1 MRRALAGVTWV
12 LVGTAGCGNAAGR
25 SPDRAGAP
33 GSQPVL
39 VPGVW
44 TNNSPPAPLRS
55 EELGGRPSGGVIS
68 VALDPTAPL
77 TLYASVE
84 YTGVWKTTDGGSSWE
99 QLADTPDEDLYD
111 AKTFQL
117 ELPLGIAVD
126 PADPSHLY
134 AVSGVRDANNGFW
147 ISNDGGRSWAIPQG
161 FKDVSP
167 TYDITTLVVDPTDF
181 GHILLGSHS
190 FDNVGVLESR
200 DFGSSWIWHPPPD
213 STWPGGSY
221 GLAMLYNP
229 ELGIGDSNTWL
240 AHHNGF
246 WLTKDAGT
254 SWTQVNS
261 EINGVHG
268 STEVYYS
275 KTGMLYSGAGNGLA
289 RSNDNGT
296 TWELIN
302 QGLPSAPFNTIVGDS
317 NTMYTQ
323 PGLADG
329 TCQTLVSSE
338 TDGETWVQYQGGTQ
352 PVRTGSYRMRFDPT
366 NRILYSANGGAG
378 LYALKVL
385 DP

>member
-1 MRRALAGVTWV
+1 MDQAKNHDGCARDRRASSRHLGCCAALLVAVAG
-12 LVGTAGCGNAAGR
+12 
-25 SPDRAGAP
+25 
-33 GSQPVL
+33 
-39 VPGVW
+39 
-44 TNNSPPAPLRS
+44 
-55 EELGGRPSGGVIS
+55 
-68 VALDPTAPL
+68 
-77 TLYASVE
+77 
-84 YTGVWKTTDGGSSWE
+84 
-99 QLADTPDEDLYD
+99 
-111 AKTFQL
+111 
-117 ELPLGIAVD
+117 LPLVAH
-126 PADPSHLY
+126 AQTWTPSQNGPIYL
-134 AVSGVRDANNGFW
+134 NN
-147 ISNDGGRSWAIPQG
+147 A
-161 FKDVSP
+161 
-167 TYDITTLVVDPTDF
+167 
-181 GHILLGSHS
+181 
-190 FDNVGVLESR
+190 
-200 DFGSSWIWHPPPD
+200 
-213 STWPGGSY
+213 
-221 GLAMLYNP
+221 
-229 ELGIGDSNTWL
+229 
-240 AHHNGF
+240 
-246 WLTKDAGT
+246 